1 MVTAFVLKFF
11 EPRKHSSGFPSVKVL
26 PLLNYTRGG
35 PPECLKGVSM
45 NISYTYNKM
54 AKIQELCK
62 IIRGS
67 IVKDVRR
74 NGLSFADFA
83 HEIGLSQG
91 TLENKLKPASPH
103 DVTVTELIH
112 IMDITADYAPLEYI
126 ARRYGFILCKAEEE
140 RSRIENTTAFVTI
153 NTLDLGAVFGELE
166 RIVKEA
172 IEDGQIDER
181 ESKEISD
188 IAYEIRKL
196 AKKLEEIAKG
206 GDDG

>member
-1 MVTAFVLKFF
+1 
-11 EPRKHSSGFPSVKVL
+11 
-26 PLLNYTRGG
+26 
-35 PPECLKGVSM
+35 M
-45 NISYTYNKM
+45 NVSYTYNKM
-54 AKIQELCK
+54 AKLQELCK

-140 RSRIENTTAFVTI
+140 RPSIENTTAFVTI

-172 IEDGQIDER
+172 IEDGEIDES

-196 AKKLEEIAKG
+196 AKRLEEIAQG